1 MLCQSHTRRVRPRRT
16 RDGKSRRLVR
26 RAYAPGI
33 ADGAAWLILPTFN
46 EAENLE
52 AIVHASVDVLTDA
65 SPDGHRVLVV
75 DDSSPDGTGR
85 IADRLAEE
93 MPTVSVLHRTA
104 REGLGPAYLAGFRY
118 ALDHGAAYVFEMDAD
133 FSHDPADLANLL
145 AAVRDGGADVA
156 LGSRYAQGGG
166 IEDWG
171 LVRRAI
177 SRGGSLYAQVILG
190 LRVRDLTGGFKCF
203 KAEVLEAIELP
214 SVRAKGYAFQVELTN
229 RAIAAGFTVV
239 EVPIVFRDRVLGS
252 SKMAPRIAI
261 EAALLVPKL
270 RNSWTPPRASV
281 AAEQADL

>member
-1 MLCQSHTRRVRPRRT
+1 VES
-16 RDGKSRRLVR
+16 
-26 RAYAPGI
+26 
-33 ADGAAWLILPTFN
+33 AAWLILPTFN
-46 EAENLE
+46 EAENLD
-52 AIVHASVDVLTDA
+52 AIVRASDAVLKDAAQGGYRILIVDDN
-65 SPDGHRVLVV
+65 SPDG
-75 DDSSPDGTGR
+75 SGQ
-85 IADRLAEE
+85 IADRLANEL
-93 MPTVSVLHRTA
+93 PAVDVLHRIA

-118 ALDHGAAYVFEMDAD
+118 ALDRGAAYVFEMDAD
-133 FSHDPADLANLL
+133 FSHDPADLALLL

-177 SRGGSLYAQVILG
+177 SRGGSLYAQIILG

-203 KAEVLEAIELP
+203 RAVVLETIELE

-229 RAIAAGFTVV
+229 RAVAAGFTVV

-261 EAALLVPKL
+261 EAAVLVPKL
-270 RNSWTPPRASV
+270 RNAWTPRA
-281 AAEQADL
+281 ATAPTPKADL